1 MKVDLLVPS
10 KSCKLR
16 PKNYLALTLWTAI
29 LSSAAMSAQSSL
41 SVPSVDR
48 AECEAGRCAQS
59 ASDRQGSQD
68 QPDDPANQA
77 QLRTQDVSNKRTEY
91 PSETNDRQG
100 KEIDGEETDS
110 PDRYR
115 RNSEVRKETD
125 GSSDRSAEPR
135 SRTSPITRE
144 YEPYT
149 EFQKQVA
156 ESTGRHLPI
165 YGQNLFHNVPTTF
178 APLDQVPVPP
188 DYVVGPGDELL
199 IRSWGQISL
208 EARPVVDR
216 SGQIFL
222 AKVGT
227 VNIAGVHYDQL
238 EYFLRKKV
246 ERYFRNFDLSVSM
259 GKLRSIQVQVV
270 GMARRPGSYTIGS
283 FSTLASALYAAGGP
297 ALYGS
302 MRHIQLRR
310 NGKLVSELDLY
321 DLLLRGESTNDV
333 PLLPADIIYI
343 APIGPQVAI
352 CGSVTLPAIYEL
364 KGGTTPKQAIEM
376 AGGLAPAADS
386 RHILLETTNV
396 HQQREL
402 QNVDVE
408 AASAQ
413 NLQNGDIVTIKAMVA
428 SMEKVLWL
436 RGNVGSPGRYA
447 WHEGMR
453 IRDLIPSHEALI
465 TRGYM
470 NHAKNMGGNSG
481 DWYNEKTAPKK
492 VQSTPGAKPAHPR
505 ENDYGLQVIR
515 MSAEVN
521 WEHAT
526 IQRRQNDLSTIIIP
540 FNLGEALSGHSENDN
555 LELKDHDIVTI
566 FGLQDIQSSTEKRT
580 HTVHIEGEVNAPGAY
595 TAAAGD
601 TLRDMVNRA
610 GGLTSSAY
618 LFATEFRREST
629 RREQQKQ
636 IEQMADSMDKNL
648 RSKTAALPKSNA
660 DERAAA
666 QEQLAAEGTVLEKL
680 RQTKATG
687 RIVLEINPADTDISA
702 LPVLRLEDGDR
713 LIIPPRPATVEVVG
727 AVYNQNS
734 FIYKTGKTVRDCLQ
748 QSGGGTRDADAR
760 RLFVVRADG
769 TVISK
774 QMHRG
779 LWKGN
784 FESMQLTPGDTI
796 VMPERIRTGSFL
808 KGIRDWSQAFSQFA
822 LGAAALR
829 VISP

>member
-1 MKVDLLVPS
+1 VV
-10 KSCKLR
+10 
-16 PKNYLALTLWTAI
+16 
-29 LSSAAMSAQSSL
+29 LSSAAIYAQSSMT
-41 SVPSVDR
+41 VPSVEPKD
-48 AECEAGRCAQS
+48 CETGRCAPS
-59 ASDRQGSQD
+59 ASDGQGPQNEAEDAANPLPPQD
-68 QPDDPANQA
+68 Q
-77 QLRTQDVSNKRTEY
+77 DVTSKRKAY
-91 PSETNDRQG
+91 PGETNDHPG
-100 KEIDGEETDS
+100 KEPGREDDDS

-115 RNSEVRKETD
+115 RSSEIRGETTD
-125 GSSDRSAEPR
+125 GSFGRSPEPR
-135 SRTSPITRE
+135 RRASPIPRE
-144 YEPYT
+144 FEPYT

-156 ESTGRHLPI
+156 ESTGRQLPI
-165 YGQNLFHNVPTTF
+165 YGQNLFRNVPTTF
-178 APLDQVPVPP
+178 APLDHIPVPP

-222 AKVGT
+222 PKIGT
-227 VNIAGVHYDQL
+227 LDVAGVHYGQL
-238 EYFLRKKV
+238 ESFLRGKV
-246 ERYFRNFDLSVSM
+246 EHYFRNFDLSVSM

-310 NGKLVSELDLY
+310 NGKVVSELDLY
-321 DLLLRGESTNDV
+321 DLLLRGETTNDV

-343 APIGPQVAI
+343 PPIGPQVAI
-352 CGSVTLPAIYEL
+352 NGSVILPAIYEL
-364 KGGTTPKQAIEM
+364 KGETAPKQAIEM
-376 AGGLAPAADS
+376 AGGFAPPADS
-386 RHILLETTNV
+386 AHILLETTNARR
-396 HQQREL
+396 QREL
-402 QNVDVE
+402 QEVDVE
-408 AASAQ
+408 SPAPP
-413 NLQNGDIVTIKAMVA
+413 NLRNGDIVTVKAMLA
-428 SMEKVLWL
+428 SMERVVWL

-453 IRDLIPSHEALI
+453 VRDLIPNREALI

-470 NHAKNMGGNSG
+470 NNAKNMGGNSG
-481 DWYNEKTAPKK
+481 DWYNETAAPKMLQPK
-492 VQSTPGAKPAHPR
+492 LATRKSRAGK
-505 ENDYGLQVIR
+505 ENEHELQVVR
-515 MSAEVN
+515 MSSEVN

-526 IQRRQNDLSTIIIP
+526 IQRRQDDLSTIIIP
-540 FNLGEALSGHSENDN
+540 FNLGEALSGRSEQVN
-555 LELKDHDIVTI
+555 LELNDHDIVTI
-566 FGLQDIQSSTEKRT
+566 FGLHDIQSSNEKRT

-595 TAAAGD
+595 TAGAGE
-601 TLRDMVNRA
+601 TLRDMVTRA

-636 IEQMADSMDKNL
+636 IEQMADAMDKDL

-666 QEQLAAEGTVLEKL
+666 QEQLASEGNVLQKL

-687 RIVLEINPADTDISA
+687 RIVLEIDPVDTEISA
-702 LPVLRLEDGDR
+702 LPALRLEDGDR

-734 FIYKTGKTVRDCLQ
+734 FIYKAGKTVRECLQ
-748 QSGGGTRDADAR
+748 QSGGGTRDADGK

-769 TVISK
+769 SVVSK

-779 LWKGN
+779 LWKGG
-784 FESMQLTPGDTI
+784 FEAMPLTPGDTI

-808 KGIRDWSQAFSQFA
+808 KGIRDWSQVFSQFA

-829 VISP
+829 VVSP